1 MVINTKLEINNVEYD
16 NSIQIE
22 LNESMNAFN
31 ATSNFVIEFDNKNGQ
46 YDDTFSLNKV
56 VELWANKDAT
66 ATTKIFLG
74 IIEDIQFKGKSQ
86 KERVVL
92 TGRDYGAILQ
102 DIIVAPRIFTNAEA
116 SSIVKSLMIQ
126 NTNDSGITLNNVN
139 VTGTNIDKI
148 TFNNISVFDALKQL
162 ADLSGFYFYIDTDKD
177 LNFVQQDSIASGI
190 TFDNTNITNADF
202 KQSDSDISNNVTV
215 YGDRQLTGVRQTF
228 STQAG
233 SVYIVDDKPSN
244 VSFIGS
250 ANPNVPIQPGGID
263 GVANPQEENV
273 QFLVN
278 FNARSVILTSGT
290 TAGDNTGWTG
300 SSVIIDYQ
308 RSSPLISIKSDSTSI
323 DTYGQKDKVVIDRN
337 IKSQDEASLKASGF
351 LSENKDPKIQ
361 GKITIYGVV
370 DVTPGNTA
378 IVNVPF
384 HGISNQT
391 YMILNAKYV
400 FNSTN
405 NLSNQVLT
413 VTLNKKI
420 RDFIDY
426 MRDQEMRLRA
436 IESSEVDT
444 SVVNVELGTGSIV
457 VGQSYNAISR
467 SIGSTFYFHVSGHNQ
482 LNSSTALLGDMRAGS
497 EVFSA

>member
-16 NSIQIE
+16 DSIQIQI
-22 LNESMNAFN
+22 NESMNTFN

-46 YDDTFSLNKV
+46 YDDTFSLNED
-56 VELWANKDAT
+56 VEIWANKDAA

-102 DIIVAPRIFTNAEA
+102 DIIASPRIFTNQEV
-116 SSIVKSLMIQ
+116 STIVNSLMIQ
-126 NTNDSGITLNNVN
+126 NASGTGITS
-139 VTGTNIDKI
+139 TNINATSTTIDKI
-148 TFNNISVFDALKQL
+148 TFNNISLFDALKQL
-162 ADLSGFYFYIDTDKD
+162 ADIAGFYFYIDTNKD
-177 LNFVQQDSIASGI
+177 LNFVQRDSISSGQ
-190 TFDNTNITNADF
+190 TFDNTNITNATF

-250 ANPNVPIQPGGID
+250 ANPNVPIQPGGIV
-263 GVANPQEENV
+263 GVGDPETEDV
-273 QFLVN
+273 QFLVDY
-278 FNARSVILTSGT
+278 NARSVILTSGT
-290 TAGDNTGWTG
+290 TTGDNTGWTG
-300 SSVIIDYQ
+300 SSVIVDYQ
-308 RSSPLISIKSDSTSI
+308 RSSPLISVKSDPISI
-323 DTYGQKDKVVIDRN
+323 STYGQKDKVIIDRN
-337 IKSQDEASLKASGF
+337 IKSQSEASLKATGF

-361 GKITIYGVV
+361 GKVTVYGVV

-391 YMILNAKYV
+391 YMILNASYV
-400 FNSTN
+400 FNTTN

-413 VTLNKKI
+413 ITLNRKI

-436 IESSEVDT
+436 IEGSEVDT
-444 SVVNVELGTGSIV
+444 SVVNIELGAGSMV
-457 VGQSYNAISR
+457 MGQSYNVISR
-467 SIGSTFYFHVSGHNQ
+467 SIGSAFYLHIPGHNMVE
-482 LNSSTALLGDMRAGS
+482 NSSSLIGDMRAGS
-497 EVFSA
+497 EVISA